1 MRILKRD
8 SKFISKCCNEWLIYR
23 GDKIYVCPE
32 CGLIYKE
39 IMSWWD
45 KYNTI
50 LVEDKEN
57 VDKYIPSD
65 DKIIDEYVEKEL
77 TKELQT
83 ELWKKLNRNS
93 IVSILKNKGY
103 RYKYINRE
111 ANEGWS
117 NLYIY
122 KRVSNG

>member
-1 MRILKRD
+1 M
-8 SKFISKCCNEWLIYR
+8 
-23 GDKIYVCPE
+23 
-32 CGLIYKE
+32 
-39 IMSWWD
+39 
-45 KYNTI
+45 
-50 LVEDKEN
+50 
-57 VDKYIPSD
+57 
-65 DKIIDEYVEKEL
+65 
-77 TKELQT
+77 QT

>member
-1 MRILKRD
+1 MKRD
-8 SKFISKCCNEWLIYR
+8 NKFRSKCCAEWLIYV
-23 GDKIYVCPE
+23 GNKLYVCPC
-32 CGLIYKE
+32 CGLMYKE
-39 IMSWWD
+39 IICWWD

-65 DKIIDEYVEKEL
+65 NEIINEYIEKEL
-77 TKELQT
+77 TKEMQT

-103 RYKYINRE
+103 RYKYINKE
-111 ANEGWS
+111 DTWS

-122 KRVSNG
+122 KRING

>member
-1 MRILKRD
+1 MKRD
-8 SKFISKCCNEWLIYR
+8 NKFRSKCCAEWLIYV
-23 GDKIYVCPE
+23 GNKLYVCPC
-32 CGLIYKE
+32 CGLVYKE

-45 KYNTI
+45 RYNTI

-65 DKIIDEYVEKEL
+65 NEIIDEYVEKEL